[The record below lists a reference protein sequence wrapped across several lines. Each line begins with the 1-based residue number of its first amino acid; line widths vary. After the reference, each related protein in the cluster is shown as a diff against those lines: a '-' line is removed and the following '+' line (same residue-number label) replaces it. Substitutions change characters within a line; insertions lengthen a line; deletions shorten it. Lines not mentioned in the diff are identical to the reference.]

1 MLARV
6 PAITADLMRR
16 MAELAGYS
24 WTDEQLQAIALLVER
39 SLARV
44 DGLESLPL
52 RDVEPGVY
60 FRMP

>member
-1 MLARV
+1 MLANV
-6 PAITADLMRR
+6 PAITADLMRQ

-24 WTDEQLQAIALLVER
+24 VTAEELQAIAKLVER

-44 DGLESLPL
+44 DALESLPL
-52 RDVEPGVY
+52 RDVEPGVH

>member
-24 WTDEQLQAIALLVER
+24 WTDEELQAIALLVER

>member
-6 PAITADLMRR
+6 PAITTDLMRR
-16 MAELAGYS
+16 MAELAGYA
-24 WTDEQLQAIALLVER
+24 WTDEELQAIASLVER

-44 DGLESLPL
+44 NGLESLPL

-60 FRMP
+60 FHIL

>member
-24 WTDEQLQAIALLVER
+24 WTDEELQAIAQFVER

>member
-6 PAITADLMRR
+6 PAITTDLMRR
-16 MAELAGYS
+16 MAELAGYA
-24 WTDEQLQAIALLVER
+24 WTDEELQAIALLVER

-44 DGLESLPL
+44 NGLESLPL

-60 FRMP
+60 FHIP

>member
-6 PAITADLMRR
+6 PAITTDLMRR
-16 MAELAGYS
+16 MAELAGYA
-24 WTDEQLQAIALLVER
+24 WTDEELQAIASLVER

-44 DGLESLPL
+44 NGLESLPL

-60 FRMP
+60 FHIP

>member
-6 PAITADLMRR
+6 PAITTDLMRR

-24 WTDEQLQAIALLVER
+24 WTDEELQAIALLVER

-60 FRMP
+60 FRMA

>member
-6 PAITADLMRR
+6 PAITTDLMRR

-24 WTDEQLQAIALLVER
+24 WTDEELQAIALLVER

-52 RDVEPGVY
+52 RDVEPGIY
-60 FRMP
+60 FRMA

>member
-6 PAITADLMRR
+6 PAITTDLMRR

-24 WTDEQLQAIALLVER
+24 WTDEELQAIALLVER

-44 DGLESLPL
+44 DGLASLPL
-52 RDVEPGVY
+52 RDVEPGVH
-60 FRMP
+60 FRMA

>member
-24 WTDEQLQAIALLVER
+24 WTDEELQAIALLVER

-52 RDVEPGVY
+52 RDIEPGVY
-60 FRMP
+60 FRMA

>member
-6 PAITADLMRR
+6 PAITTDLMRR

-24 WTDEQLQAIALLVER
+24 WTDEELQAVAPLVER

-52 RDVEPGVY
+52 RDVEPGIY
-60 FRMP
+60 FRMA

>member
-24 WTDEQLQAIALLVER
+24 WTDEELQAIALLVER

-44 DGLESLPL
+44 DRLESLPL
-52 RDVEPGVY
+52 RDIEPGVY
-60 FRMP
+60 FRMA